1 MFDPKAFLS
10 TVSQFAAHQCGMNS
24 DALYLVALSGGAD
37 SVALLLSLK
46 ELGYKVEAIHCNF
59 LLRGEESFRDE
70 NFCRTLCQKL
80 SVEFHLVHFDT
91 RQYAALHHQSI
102 EMAARNLRYSYFERL
117 RRDLEAA
124 GICVAHHRDDNVE
137 TVLLNLIRGTGISG
151 LTGMSPR
158 NGYVLRPLLGL
169 SRSDVLDYLRSQGQ
183 DYVVDS
189 TNLETVFTRNA
200 IRLKLLPMME
210 TVNPSAREA
219 ISLTASH
226 LSEAAKMLDA
236 AVQSAVSRCFD
247 GQSIDLRLLF
257 AEASPEYV
265 LFSVLKGYGFT
276 PSQVSDIMSFLLRH
290 VHSDASATTSQPA
303 GGDFVTLPSGRSWRS
318 ATHQLATH
326 GQRLL
331 IDKIEKQQFKPLK
344 VPEAGVYCLA
354 DGRKL
359 RVSRRVVDGDF
370 VVERSNNV
378 ASLDAAKVEFPLV
391 LRLWEHGDRLVPFG
405 MRGTK
410 LVSDLLTDSK
420 MPLPARQRQL
430 VLADGSGRVVWVV
443 GLRSDNRFRIAP
455 DTRQALVVTIE
466 QG

>member
-1 MFDPKAFLS
+1 
-10 TVSQFAAHQCGMNS
+10 
-24 DALYLVALSGGAD
+24 
-37 SVALLLSLK
+37 
-46 ELGYKVEAIHCNF
+46 
-59 LLRGEESFRDE
+59 
-70 NFCRTLCQKL
+70 
-80 SVEFHLVHFDT
+80 
-91 RQYAALHHQSI
+91 
-102 EMAARNLRYSYFERL
+102 
-117 RRDLEAA
+117 
-124 GICVAHHRDDNVE
+124 
-137 TVLLNLIRGTGISG
+137 
-151 LTGMSPR
+151 
-158 NGYVLRPLLGL
+158 
-169 SRSDVLDYLRSQGQ
+169 
-183 DYVVDS
+183 
-189 TNLETVFTRNA
+189 
-200 IRLKLLPMME
+200 
-210 TVNPSAREA
+210 
-219 ISLTASH
+219 
-226 LSEAAKMLDA
+226 
-236 AVQSAVSRCFD
+236 
-247 GQSIDLRLLF
+247 
-257 AEASPEYV
+257 
-265 LFSVLKGYGFT
+265 
-276 PSQVSDIMSFLLRH
+276 
-290 VHSDASATTSQPA
+290 
-303 GGDFVTLPSGRSWRS
+303 
-318 ATHQLATH
+318 
-326 GQRLL
+326 LL